1 MNQTGAN
8 CKKPNSGPDFGQSGP
23 KTFFIVGFTST
34 RCYTLLQ
41 AIIVFSLKEN
51 VESKLKKMANSHF
64 GLDLDLLDPNSS
76 HHFFHK
82 TIS

>member
-51 VESKLKKMANSHF
+51 VE
-64 GLDLDLLDPNSS
+64 P
-76 HHFFHK
+76 
-82 TIS
+82 

>member
-51 VESKLKKMANSHF
+51 VEPKLKKMTKTLIL
-64 GLDLDLLDPNSS
+64 GLIRPVRPKFKPS
-76 HHFFHK
+76 FFYK
-82 TIS
+82 TII